1 MVIFVYIGCLHLLVD
16 SLVAEEGIIM
26 YHTYISQQNLR
37 CLCVHFYQTLNIPLC
52 LFQYFLWLAAAPTLN
67 LFFNFQMMFLCWAE
81 PIVSCSGHRHLFSDI
96 GSCVSV
102 KEHHHM
108 CRTEK
113 TRNGF
118 KKE

>member
-1 MVIFVYIGCLHLLVD
+1 
-16 SLVAEEGIIM
+16 
-26 YHTYISQQNLR
+26 
-37 CLCVHFYQTLNIPLC
+37 
-52 LFQYFLWLAAAPTLN
+52 
-67 LFFNFQMMFLCWAE
+67 MMFLCWAE